1 MRAYGAAR
9 LIPLALPV
17 FIGSCGSVGMVFT
30 NPSIETRF
38 SFVNFSRSAYA
49 AIGVRDSS
57 AASEDFAFSPLLPPG
72 AIFRA
77 DFRELT
83 QVGCPGSVDLRL
95 LVYRRVNDTVPIG
108 LDEGEAVEQTP
119 SVAGEVLDVPACRVE
134 PLVTYTV
141 VNWDAPDGEARVK
154 IAQGSAVEEQIRTSG
169 IFPNVD
175 AAWEI
180 EGVAA
185 SLASAAP
192 PAPLTT
198 ESISGRV
205 TLPDG
210 SGVAGVGVLLRTRF
224 RVRLSDGDTSNDPD
238 AGFSDPIAFTS
249 TDESGA
255 FSINRPAGGYQL
267 EFFSDDL
274 TFRPAA
280 VTLETPIEVVQI
292 IAEPL

>member
-1 MRAYGAAR
+1 MAIHKFLLTATVA
-9 LIPLALPV
+9 LACSGVSKADTIATLQLSSHSSDATPV
-17 FIGSCGSVGMVFT
+17 
-30 NPSIETRF
+30 E
-38 SFVNFSRSAYA
+38 
-49 AIGVRDSS
+49 
-57 AASEDFAFSPLLPPG
+57 
-72 AIFRA
+72 
-77 DFRELT
+77 
-83 QVGCPGSVDLRL
+83 RL
-95 LVYRRVNDTVPIG
+95 LATFTFTVSMAGDHLTLRVANDTVPIG
-108 LDEGEAVEQTP
+108 LDEGEAVEQMP

-141 VNWDAPDGEARVK
+141 VNWDAPEGEARVK

-175 AAWEI
+175 AAWKI
-180 EGVAA
+180 EGVTP

-238 AGFSDPIAFTS
+238 AGFSDPIAFTL

-267 EFFSDDL
+267 EFFSDDF